1 MTPQEEKEFVDYVRR
16 AEEAYNV
23 MMLHPERYTQQ
34 QRDEITAEKQL
45 AVSMADAVM
54 KEELAKLSPK
64 EQDVLLDL
72 LGLESGLGRKTWED
86 LLL

>member
-1 MTPQEEKEFVDYVRR
+1 MTPQEEKEFVDYVRH
-16 AEEAYNV
+16 AENAYNV
-23 MMLHPERYTQQ
+23 MMLHPEHYSQQ
-34 QRDEITAEKQL
+34 QRDEIIAEKQL

-64 EQDVLLDL
+64 EQDMLLDL

>member
-23 MMLHPERYTQQ
+23 MMLHPERYKQ

-45 AVSMADAVM
+45 AVSMADTVM

-64 EQDVLLDL
+64 EQDMFLDL